1 MHYVAI
7 VALPR
12 THILKE
18 LAKQCSCPIVLHY
31 VTSVGFR
38 TALMH
43 YVDIVALPRTHIL
56 KELAKYAEDPAERDK
71 LLLMADTSAEG

>member
-1 MHYVAI
+1 VYI
-7 VALPR
+7 VALS
-12 THILKE
+12 HSIALCD
-18 LAKQCSCPIVLHY
+18 LCWF
-31 VTSVGFR
+31 FR

>member
-1 MHYVAI
+1 MHYVDI

-12 THILKE
+12 TQILKE
-18 LAKQCSCPIVLHY
+18 LTKQCSCPIVLHY

-56 KELAKYAEDPAERDK
+56 KELTKQCSCPIDF
-71 LLLMADTSAEG
+71 TI

>member
-1 MHYVAI
+1 M
-7 VALPR
+7 
-12 THILKE
+12 
-18 LAKQCSCPIVLHY
+18 
-31 VTSVGFR
+31 

-71 LLLMADTSAEG
+71 LLLMADTSAEGRAISISESWSYAVFRIRNY